1 MNSMNYI
8 IIYRYYFLLNLLCF
22 PLITFDI
29 SPFCCCCN
37 QSGSYQETRYTIT
50 HSEKIIHTST
60 TTGDNENI
68 DYTNFKQIY
77 NFKNGNKYI
86 DDKCNFYYNK
96 LLEKYLAGRKVDS
109 IIAEPI
115 ESLGKCFKVKINNS
129 DVVYVKKDKK
139 ENKFYIDLLKE
150 LDYCELE
157 YIYEGDYILTKEVQN
172 DIDFGLYLNNKTIK
186 KVYNT
191 FSKTTNLL
199 PYFTIAAFLRL
210 QDCGIKLNNSQFKK
224 INNDQ
229 YIVKALDIDIY
240 DDSQYYKTDV
250 SVQPE
255 DIKSYNDFY
264 IVLNGGFR
272 SFGKIKRNFLEL
284 YEYNNEPLKEF
295 YYFIVYGNYTEL
307 NEMFSDLPEN
317 KIDKL
322 NKEQKNAF
330 SALNK
335 IFFMYNLVDY
345 LKYKNFINDEVDYI
359 SYDNLQS
366 IFRDKFKNDI
376 KAFIIDYLLF
386 FNGNEKFTEE
396 DFDENDFTLLSIEKQ
411 NDIYETA
418 YLFIA
423 KLFEMSEKSFDIF
436 FKFEKLWNC
445 FADYIKEINEEQK
458 KEIILK
464 FKQMLDFLIKNNNS
478 SDQNIKSSIKKIKT
492 HICKVKNANLFEFI
506 FTNDEII
513 SKLNQLGI

>member
-1 MNSMNYI
+1 MFIKNLYLILLLFSKTVI
-8 IIYRYYFLLNLLCF
+8 IKCCCFGCCQDGNKQTSSKESSIITNPKIIFNFKTKNKDLPDEYNRYYNI
-22 PLITFDI
+22 LI
-29 SPFCCCCN
+29 
-37 QSGSYQETRYTIT
+37 
-50 HSEKIIHTST
+50 
-60 TTGDNENI
+60 
-68 DYTNFKQIY
+68 
-77 NFKNGNKYI
+77 NKYL
-86 DDKCNFYYNK
+86 KN
-96 LLEKYLAGRKVDS
+96 RTPDS

-115 ESLGKCFKVKINNS
+115 ESLGKCFKVTINGN

-150 LDYCELE
+150 LYYCELE

-172 DIDFGLYLNNKTIK
+172 DIDFRFYLNNKTIEN
-186 KVYNT
+186 VYDI

-224 INNDQ
+224 INNNQ

-255 DIKSYNDFY
+255 DIKSYDDFY

-295 YYFIVYGNYTEL
+295 YYFIIYGNYTEL

-330 SALNK
+330 YALNK

-359 SYDNLQS
+359 SYDNLLS
-366 IFRDKFKNDI
+366 IVIDKFNSNI
-376 KAFIIDYLLF
+376 KEFIIDYLSF
-386 FNGNEKFTEE
+386 FAGDDKFTEG
-396 DFDENDFTLLSIEKQ
+396 DFDEDDFNLLSIEKQ

-478 SDQNIKSSIKKIKT
+478 SDQNIKSSIEKIKA
-492 HICKVKNANLFEFI
+492 HIYKVKNANLFDFI
-506 FTNDEII
+506 FTNYEII
-513 SKLNQLGI
+513 SKLNQLSI